1 MDNHNKP
8 IVDVLTVRRDLYF
21 LMSLLLADKAVDE
34 KIPSAVV
41 WTQIFYDTEVTRL
54 ALWVATAMRS
64 LLDLSDGKKMNSAN
78 NAAGNTGLIFQAIQ
92 NRR

>member
-1 MDNHNKP
+1 MDNQNKP

-64 LLDLSDGKKMNSAN
+64 LLDLSDGKK
-78 NAAGNTGLIFQAIQ
+78 
-92 NRR
+92 R